1 MVPLATELAVSLDP
15 LRPVDGPLLG
25 ISSPT
30 ASSSASPSPPKR
42 WRRARRLA
50 LLAGLVLFLYL
61 AAAYF
66 IVPTV
71 WRLFSP
77 RHPALDD
84 LPEISH
90 TGSGIPGD
98 PINVGLIGVENEVI
112 RIMLAARWH
121 PADPI
126 TLRSSVRIA
135 AASVLH
141 LPYPDAP
148 VSNLYVWG
156 RKEDLAFQ
164 LPVGAN
170 PRQRHHVRFWR
181 SEKLDEGG
189 RPLWAGSV
197 TYDRSVG
204 ISRRTGQ
211 ITHHIA
217 ADVDAERD
225 LLFAALQETG
235 DLAETQVEK
244 GFHKKLIGRNG
255 GGDPWHTDGDLY
267 IGVIKQNRAE

>member
-1 MVPLATELAVSLDP
+1 MSCDP

-25 ISSPT
+25 ISSLAT
-30 ASSSASPSPPKR
+30 PPRR
-42 WRRARRLA
+42 WSRRRRLGVLA
-50 LLAGLVLFLYL
+50 GILLAIYV
-61 AAAYF
+61 AAAYLM
-66 IVPTV
+66 IPAM
-71 WRLFSP
+71 WRWFAN

-84 LPEISH
+84 LPEIAH

-98 PINVGLIGVENEVI
+98 PINVGLIGHEQEVI
-112 RIMLAARWH
+112 GIMLAAKWH
-121 PADPI
+121 PADRI
-126 TLRSSVRIA
+126 TLRSSIRIA

-141 LPYPDAP
+141 RPYPDAP
-148 VSNLYVWG
+148 VSHLYLWG

-164 LPVGAN
+164 LPVGRD

-181 SEKLDEGG
+181 SEKLDDDG

-197 TYDRSVG
+197 TFDRSVG
-204 ISRRTGQ
+204 ISHRTGQ

-225 LLFAALQETG
+225 LLFQALQATG
-235 DLAETQVEK
+235 DLTELHVDK

-267 IGVIKQNRAE
+267 IGVIKPGTPE